1 MLKKINDYIDKL
13 PLEVEPKGLYEPIRY
28 VLSLGGKRIRP
39 MLMMM
44 AYEMWCEDN
53 ALKPL
58 SSRSFSLYLMEN
70 LDTYNLEPTNN
81 IHFPDGKRV
90 RGFMGIRLLQ
100 HPFI

>member
-44 AYEMWCEDN
+44 AYEMWCEDGTDILSQAV
-53 ALKPL
+53 ALVKVWVG
-58 SSRSFSLYLMEN
+58 
-70 LDTYNLEPTNN
+70 LD
-81 IHFPDGKRV
+81 V
-90 RGFMGIRLLQ
+90 VV
-100 HPFI
+100 